1 MVTFAVSIQEMRKK
15 MAKTIVIWRDNLK
28 QASQAV
34 KLVFH
39 SITLSKKNKIHFSNQ
54 IGNNTSF
61 KGFFIITSKVINII
75 TKNMLKCSLFYHMS
89 GLTFL

>member
-1 MVTFAVSIQEMRKK
+1 

-34 KLVFH
+34 KLLFH
-39 SITLSKKNKIHFSNQ
+39 NITLFKNKIYFFNQ

-61 KGFFIITSKVINII
+61 KDYLIITTQVIDII
-75 TKNMLKCSLFYHMS
+75 TKNMLKCFIPII
-89 GLTFL
+89 